1 VLNCNATFASPG
13 ANAMS
18 STKPVSRVTVTTLRK
33 MKREGE
39 KIVMLTAYD
48 ASFGKVLDAQG
59 VDVILVGDSLGMVIQ
74 GHETTVPV
82 TVDDMAYHTRAVS
95 RVCQRALVIGDLPF
109 MSYTSP
115 DMALR
120 NSARL
125 MQESGAHMVKLE
137 GGAPQVATVA
147 QLAHHGVPVC
157 AHLGLQ
163 PQSVYKLGGYRVQ
176 GRDEAV
182 ARQMIADAKAL
193 QEAGADL
200 LVLECVP
207 VTLAEQ
213 ITQEL
218 EIPTIGI
225 GAGRACD
232 GQVLVL
238 HDMLGVSPRAPK
250 FSKDFIGAGSTI
262 PQAVA
267 AYVQSVKAG
276 TFPEDQHCFF

>member
-1 VLNCNATFASPG
+1 
-13 ANAMS
+13 M
-18 STKPVSRVTVTTLRK
+18 STKPAPRVTVTTLRK
-33 MKREGE
+33 MKRDAE

-48 ASFGKVLDAQG
+48 ASFAQLLDAQG

-74 GHETTVPV
+74 GHDTTVPV
-82 TVDDMAYHTRAVS
+82 TMNDMVYHTRAVS
-95 RVCQRALVIGDLPF
+95 KASQHALVIGDLPF

-115 DMALR
+115 ELALR

-125 MQESGAHMVKLE
+125 MQESGAQMVKLE

-163 PQSVYKLGGYRVQ
+163 PQSVHKLGGYRVQ

-182 ARQMIADAKAL
+182 ARQMLDDAKAL
-193 QEAGADL
+193 QDAGADL

-213 ITQEL
+213 ITQAL

-225 GAGRACD
+225 GAGRGCD

-238 HDMLGVSPRAPK
+238 HDMLGISPRAPK
-250 FSKDFIGAGSTI
+250 FSRDFIGSGATI

-267 AYVQSVKAG
+267 AYVQAVKAG

>member
-1 VLNCNATFASPG
+1 
-13 ANAMS
+13 M
-18 STKPVSRVTVTTLRK
+18 STKPNPRVTVTTLRK

-39 KIVMLTAYD
+39 KIAMLTAYD
-48 ASFGKVLDAQG
+48 ASFAKVLDGQG

-74 GHETTVPV
+74 GHDTTVPV
-82 TVDDMAYHTRAVS
+82 TMDDMVYHTRTVAKA
-95 RVCQRALVIGDLPF
+95 CQHALVIGDLPF

-115 DMALR
+115 DLALR

-125 MQESGAHMVKLE
+125 MQESGAQMVKLE
-137 GGAPQVATVA
+137 GGAPQVATVV

-163 PQSVYKLGGYRVQ
+163 PQSVHKLGGYRVQ

-182 ARQMIADAKAL
+182 AKQMLDDAKAL
-193 QEAGADL
+193 QDAGADL

-207 VTLAEQ
+207 VALAEQ
-213 ITQEL
+213 ITQAL

-225 GAGRACD
+225 GAGRGCD

-238 HDMLGVSPRAPK
+238 HDMLGISPRAPK
-250 FSKDFIGAGSTI
+250 FSQDFIGSGATI

-267 AYVQSVKAG
+267 AYVQAVKAG
-276 TFPEDQHCFF
+276 TFPADQHCFF